1 MIKDLFII
9 GCECEVDFMATSIV
23 RYIPSF
29 QKGGDT
35 YQYYPRPLIGQ
46 IAEIVCKSYNGP

>member
-1 MIKDLFII
+1 MNSVHWTEWETANFWMIKDLFII

-23 RYIPSF
+23 RYISSF

-35 YQYYPRPLIGQ
+35 YQY
-46 IAEIVCKSYNGP
+46 